1 VRALFDTNI
10 LVYAFSKDDRAEPAR
25 QLLSR
30 GGFIGVQSLNE
41 FANVAIRRLRM
52 SWPETHESLAAIKA
66 FCQLVGRIDLA
77 LHEDGIRLAERY
89 RLQLFDAMIAAA
101 ALESDCDT
109 LWSEDMPHGLVIDGR
124 LTVRNPF
131 IP

>member
-52 SWPETHESLAAIKA
+52 SWPEAHESLAAIKG
-66 FCQLVGRIDLA
+66 FCQVVGRIDLA

-89 RLQLFDAMIAAA
+89 RLQLFDAMIVAA
-101 ALESDCDT
+101 ALGSDCDT
-109 LWSEDMPHGLVIDGR
+109 LWSEDMQHGLVVDGR